1 MKMSVTIK
9 KQIKWYES
17 FGNLKKKKNR
27 TEKSVTHLHLGY
39 CVHLWSFI
47 SKGISELKQ
56 ILKRA
61 QQMVKDTEHN

>member
-39 CVHLWSFI
+39 CVHLWSLHL
-47 SKGISELKQ
+47 KGDIRTETDSEKSTTDGQ
-56 ILKRA
+56 RHRA
-61 QQMVKDTEHN
+61 